1 MQPVAAS
8 AVWSKNFQAS
18 QMRKMEAK
26 TSKLSWKRLGFVLV
40 LITGSNQCFLWGE
53 FSHFFA
59 LKT

>member
-26 TSKLSWKRLGFVLV
+26 TLKLSWKKAAFVLL
-40 LITGSNQCFLWGE
+40 LITGSNQCFFLGE
-53 FSHFFA
+53 FSHFF
-59 LKT
+59 L